1 MVTNQYSTGTTII
14 ALKYD
19 KGIMIGS
26 DSQTSSGSMIINR
39 SASKITKISNNGV
52 LCRSGSASDTQFLG
66 NLLRMLNY
74 EYFLEKNKDMRIRSI
89 VQIARNICYKKKQI
103 SNYGF
108 ICCGWDSVHG
118 GQIYSIVQG
127 GGILQHNIAYSGSGS
142 IFLNSFL
149 DSRYK
154 ETIDHCQSRYLI
166 TKALVYAMNKDGNS
180 GGIVRI
186 CDISKNGIKKF
197 SLFPYSKK
205 KYTLHFK
212 FSNSIMV

>member
-89 VQIARNICYKKKQI
+89 VQIARNICYKKKT
-103 SNYGF
+103 NFKLRFYLLRLGF
-108 ICCGWDSVHG
+108 GAWRADLFNCSGRG
-118 GQIYSIVQG
+118 YS
-127 GGILQHNIAYSGSGS
+127 A
-142 IFLNSFL
+142 
-149 DSRYK
+149 
-154 ETIDHCQSRYLI
+154 T
-166 TKALVYAMNKDGNS
+166 
-180 GGIVRI
+180 
-186 CDISKNGIKKF
+186 
-197 SLFPYSKK
+197 
-205 KYTLHFK
+205 
-212 FSNSIMV
+212 